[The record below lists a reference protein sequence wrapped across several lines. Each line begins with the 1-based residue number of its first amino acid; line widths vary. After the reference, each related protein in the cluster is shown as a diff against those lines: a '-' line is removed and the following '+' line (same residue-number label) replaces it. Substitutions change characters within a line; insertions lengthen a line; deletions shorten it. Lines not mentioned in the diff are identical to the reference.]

1 MEMVKID
8 EFLGGMS
15 QAGLDALLYQVASRG
30 GPELTGHCLGSYG
43 DWSGFHWLGYT
54 QKINI

>member
-1 MEMVKID
+1 MGSV
-8 EFLGGMS
+8 GGTS
-15 QAGLDALLYQVASRG
+15 QAVLDALLYQVASRG

-54 QKINI
+54 QTINI